1 MRIARSLRSASLPK
15 ALRIATLV
23 GAAAILGACNSSQSG
38 GSFSSTG
45 GGITAAQVD
54 RGVGY
59 ELANQRPY
67 TIRGVTY
74 VPNEDPNYSRTGLAS
89 WYGSDFHNRLTANG
103 ERYDMTALT
112 AAHKTLPL
120 PSYVRVTNLDN
131 GASIVVRV
139 NDRGPFV
146 DDRII
151 DMSAQAANLL
161 GFYDR
166 GIASVRVDYV
176 GRAPL
181 QGDDTQMLMATY
193 SPPGGA
199 SSTAIAYNEQTRTV
213 SATTGATGPLRR
225 AFNPFQNGAAAAVFE
240 PTALPA
246 GQDPLAA
253 LTTVPTA
260 QGYAGTPRLSPA
272 QQALRD
278 IAAAA
283 PATTGNVLIQVGVF
297 SDRTNVDRI
306 ADALARHGSVSIT
319 SLPGIDRTLW
329 SVRLSVPSA
338 GAQAA
343 VAAAVQAGASGAHVL

>member
-15 ALRIATLV
+15 AFRIATLV
-23 GAAAILGACNSSQSG
+23 GATAILGACNSQSG
-38 GSFSSTG
+38 GTFSATG
-45 GGITAAQVD
+45 TGITAAGPVPH
-54 RGVGY
+54 GGGY

-74 VPNEDPNYSRTGLAS
+74 VPTEDPNYSRTGLAS
-89 WYGSDFHNRLTANG
+89 WYGSDFHNQLTANG

-131 GASIVVRV
+131 GSSIVVRV

-166 GIASVRVDYV
+166 GVANVRVDYV

-199 SSTAIAYNEQTRTV
+199 SNTAIAYNEQTRTV
-213 SATTGATGPLRR
+213 STTAATGPLRR

-240 PTALPA
+240 PTAVPA

-260 QGYAGTPRLSPA
+260 QGYAEAPRLSPA

-278 IAAAA
+278 IANAA
-283 PATTGNVLIQVGVF
+283 PATTGNVMIQVGVF
-297 SDRTNVDRI
+297 GDRTNVDRI
-306 ADALARHGSVSIT
+306 AAALERHGTVSIT
-319 SLPGIDRTLW
+319 SLPGVERTLW
-329 SVRLSVPSA
+329 SVRLSVPSG